1 MVNIKLEITQDI
13 SGRDLEF
20 FYKKEKDPKVKERL
34 LMIIHIK
41 EGWVSR
47 EVAKII
53 RKSHVAV
60 AYWVNRFNKEGIEGL
75 KNRPK
80 SGRPTKIAK
89 DKIELLWNDIRRQP
103 KEFGYKQQ
111 FWSTKLLKIHIREK
125 YGKSYS
131 DRHVQRIFHK
141 LGFSLIKPRQ
151 RHIKANKAE
160 EIAFKQSFKKN

>member
-1 MVNIKLEITQDI
+1 MVNRKLEITQNI

-20 FYKKEKDPKVKERL
+20 FYKKEKNPHVKERL

-47 EVAKII
+47 EVARIVK
-53 RKSHVAV
+53 KSHVAV
-60 AYWVNRFNKEGIEGL
+60 AYWVNRFNEEGIEGL
-75 KNRPK
+75 KDKPR

-89 DKIELLWNDIRRQP
+89 NEFKLLWNDIRRQP
-103 KEFGYKQQ
+103 KEFDYKQQ
-111 FWSTKLLKIHIREK
+111 FWSTKLLRIHIREK

-141 LGFSLIKPRQ
+141 LGFSLIKPRP
-151 RHIKANKAE
+151 RHIKASKKE
-160 EIAFKQSFKKN
+160 EIEFKEGFKKN